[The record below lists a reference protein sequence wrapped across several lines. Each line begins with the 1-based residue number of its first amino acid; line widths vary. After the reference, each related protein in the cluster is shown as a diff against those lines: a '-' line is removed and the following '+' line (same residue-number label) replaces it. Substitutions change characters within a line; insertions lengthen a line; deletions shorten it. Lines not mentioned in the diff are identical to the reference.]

1 MPNDGPNSIPERPTQ
16 LIAADDT
23 PVARVF
29 STRTVVEGV
38 LLGVLYGLFIRFG
51 AQVKIFNSGAGFVM
65 TSSFIFLAPMV
76 MGFLTIRRAAVAG
89 PVPMWLWF
97 AGPSATVLFTLA
109 GVVFFKLEGLI
120 CMIMALPV
128 LMISAII
135 GGVIAGASSQS
146 KRNISSSTTAC
157 IAILP
162 LLLAPAET
170 YLTSP
175 TQTRTVASEIRI
187 HASPAT
193 VWRNIERVPAISPT
207 ELQPSWTQ
215 RIGFPRPV
223 EATLCY
229 EGVGG
234 VRHAS
239 FEHGLLFIETVTDW
253 QPDQRLAFS
262 IKADTAA
269 IPPTTLDEHVTIGGR
284 YFDVL
289 DGEYRIEPL
298 SNGDTLLH
306 LTSHQRLSTNFNSYA
321 GLWSDSIM
329 QNLQTSILQVIQ
341 HRAEARKL

>member
-16 LIAADDT
+16 LIADDT

-51 AQVKIFNSGAGFVM
+51 AQVKIFNSGAAFVM

-223 EATLCY
+223 EATLSY

-329 QNLQTSILQVIQ
+329 QNLQTSILQVVQ